1 MADLP
6 TDKADQKDDDQ
17 GRDGH
22 AAGQDDE
29 GRTHDL
35 LHEVGRVEH
44 LNLHGVV
51 HHLADV
57 AYKRADKSFK
67 LLIRALKPGTKKLTL
82 NKAIAKL

>member
-1 MADLP
+1 MTDLLADE
-6 TDKADQKDDDQ
+6 ADQEDDDQ
-17 GRDGH
+17 SCHGD
-22 AAGQDDE
+22 AAGEDDE

-57 AYKRADKSFK
+57 AYIRADKD
-67 LLIRALKPGTKKLTL
+67 
-82 NKAIAKL
+82 

>member
-6 TDKADQKDDDQ
+6 TDEADQKDDDQ

-22 AAGQDDE
+22 AASQDDE

-57 AYKRADKSFK
+57 AYIRADKRLK
-67 LLIRALKPGTKKLTL
+67 LLIRA
-82 NKAIAKL
+82 

>member
-6 TDKADQKDDDQ
+6 TDEADQEDDDQ

-44 LNLHGVV
+44 LHLHGVV

-57 AYKRADKSFK
+57 AYIRAEKRLK
-67 LLIRALKPGTKKLTL
+67 LLIMAQKQNRKKCLCMIEL
-82 NKAIAKL
+82 